1 MLDTKVPSAGDYAKK
16 LAMIA
21 AEEAEKEARVRQQAE
36 EDKKAL
42 LDELQKPSGLS
53 DDEVIARALK
63 MIEGA
68 VQNGR
73 TEVLVYRFPNQ
84 LCTDRGRAI
93 NQQEPGWEG
102 TLTGVP
108 KEVYEFWQRHFRD
121 KGYRLRVEIV
131 DFPNGMPG
139 DVGMT
144 LVWA

>member
-1 MLDTKVPSAGDYAKK
+1 MLDIKVPSAGDYAKK
-16 LAMIA
+16 LALIA
-21 AEEAEKEARVRQQAE
+21 AEEAEKEARMRQQAE
-36 EDKKAL
+36 DDKQAL

-53 DDEVIARALK
+53 DDEVIQRALK

-68 VQNGR
+68 VQSGL

-93 NQQEPGWEG
+93 NQQEAGWEE
-102 TLTGVP
+102 TLTGIP
-108 KEVYEFWQRHFRD
+108 KEVYQLWQKYFREQ
-121 KGYRLRVEIV
+121 GYRLRVEIV

>member
-1 MLDTKVPSAGDYAKK
+1 MLDTKVPSAGDYAKR
-16 LAMIA
+16 LAVIA
-21 AEEAEKEARVRQQAE
+21 AEEAEKEARLRQQAE

-53 DDEVIARALK
+53 DDEVIGRALK